1 MTKIGSEK
9 VNNLRKIAKQLVG
22 LTVALLLFFTATSTA
37 FAFDSRYLETAYWQE
52 ADTTKFT
59 IDTIGAQ
66 GNLIGSV
73 EYFTRDESVYFRFDI
88 SEIKQR
94 ENTQS
99 ENTNGTSI
107 FFEFSIK
114 NNPFSDESY
123 AFSVGENGIFN
134 MASSEVEGKYFNIGA
149 SFDVDDA
156 GHGLCLIAMD
166 ITDGIYTHYFD
177 IFANINHHRYKIAN
191 RLEIVTTPPP
201 QTTKP
206 EKTTTQKQT
215 TAKAQKQ
222 TTAKAQKQTTAK
234 AQKQTTTK
242 VTTEKTTKFK
252 YVPDADDIK
261 PTTARTTQS
270 VSYDYDDKTE
280 NASTKTFSKRQ
291 IIMTS
296 VAAVLACLAA
306 LILGLS
312 LSRPNNKKKPRPK
325 SEQDSDNDPT
335 DTPPTDDYDF

>member
-1 MTKIGSEK
+1 MAKIGSEK

-22 LTVALLLFFTATSTA
+22 LTVALLLFFTASSTA

-88 SEIKQR
+88 SER
-94 ENTQS
+94 TENG
-99 ENTNGTSI
+99 NTNVTNI
-107 FFEFSIK
+107 FFDFS
-114 NNPFSDESY
+114 SESY
-123 AFSVGENGIFN
+123 AFSVDENGIFN
-134 MASSEVEGKYFNIGA
+134 MSSSEIEGKYSNIGA

-177 IFANINHHRYKIAN
+177 IFAYVNDHRYKIAN
-191 RLEIVTTPPP
+191 RLEIITTPPP

-215 TAKAQKQ
+215 T
-222 TTAKAQKQTTAK
+222 TK

-261 PTTARTTQS
+261 PTTTRTTQS
-270 VSYDYDDKTE
+270 VSYDYDDKTQI
-280 NASTKTFSKRQ
+280 SSSKTFSRRQ

-312 LSRPNNKKKPRPK
+312 LSRPNNKKKPRSK
-325 SEQDSDNDPT
+325 TEQGSDNDPT

>member
-1 MTKIGSEK
+1 MAKIGSEK

-22 LTVALLLFFTATSTA
+22 LTVALLLFFTSTSTA

-59 IDTIGAQ
+59 IDNGGAQ
-66 GNLIGSV
+66 GYLTGSV
-73 EYFTRDESVYFRFDI
+73 EYFTRDESVYFRFDL
-88 SEIKQR
+88 SER
-94 ENTQS
+94 TENG
-99 ENTNGTSI
+99 NTNVTNI

-123 AFSVGENGIFN
+123 TFSVNENGIFN
-134 MASSEVEGKYFNIGA
+134 MSSSEVEGKYFNIGV
-149 SFDVDDA
+149 SFKVDDA

-166 ITDGIYTHYFD
+166 ITDGIYTHNFD
-177 IFANINHHRYKIAN
+177 IFANINNRHYKIAN
-191 RLEIVTTPPP
+191 DLEIVTTPPP

-215 TAKAQKQ
+215 T
-222 TTAKAQKQTTAK
+222 TK

-270 VSYDYDDKTE
+270 VSYDYDDKTG
-280 NASTKTFSKRQ
+280 NTSTKTFSKRQ

-296 VAAVLACLAA
+296 VAAALACLAA

-312 LSRPNNKKKPRPK
+312 LSRPNSKKKPRSK
-325 SEQDSDNDPT
+325 TEQDSDNDPT
-335 DTPPTDDYDF
+335 DDSPTDDYDF

>member
-9 VNNLRKIAKQLVG
+9 LNNLRKIAKQLVG
-22 LTVALLLFFTATSTA
+22 LTVALLLFFTASSNA
-37 FAFDSRYLETAYWQE
+37 FAFDSRYLETSYWQE

-66 GNLIGSV
+66 GDLTGSV

-88 SEIKQR
+88 SEI
-94 ENTQS
+94 TQS
-99 ENTNGTSI
+99 ENTGDTSI
-107 FFEFSIK
+107 FFEFS
-114 NNPFSDESY
+114 SESY
-123 AFSVGENGIFN
+123 TFYVDENGIFN
-134 MASSEVEGKYFNIGA
+134 MADSEVEGKYFNIGA
-149 SFDVDDA
+149 SFEVDDA

-215 TAKAQKQ
+215 TTKAKKQTTTKAQKQ
-222 TTAKAQKQTTAK
+222 TTTK

-270 VSYDYDDKTE
+270 ISYDYDDKTE
-280 NASTKTFSKRQ
+280 NASTKTFSRRQ

>member
-1 MTKIGSEK
+1 MAKISSEK

-22 LTVALLLFFTATSTA
+22 LTVALLLFFNTASTVL
-37 FAFDSRYLETAYWQE
+37 AFDNRYLEAAYWQE
-52 ADTTKFT
+52 ADTTKFAVD
-59 IDTIGAQ
+59 ICGAQ
-66 GNLIGSV
+66 GDLTGSV
-73 EYFTRDESVYFRFDI
+73 EYFTRDESAYFCFDL
-88 SEIKQR
+88 SEITQR
-94 ENTQS
+94 K
-99 ENTNGTSI
+99 NTNGTSI

-114 NNPFSDESY
+114 NNPFASESY
-123 AFSVGENGIFN
+123 TFASESYTFSVNENGIFN
-134 MASSEVEGKYFNIGA
+134 MSSSEVESKYSNIGV
-149 SFDVDDA
+149 SFEVDDA

-177 IFANINHHRYKIAN
+177 IFAYVNDHRYKIAN

-215 TAKAQKQ
+215 T
-222 TTAKAQKQTTAK
+222 TK

-270 VSYDYDDKTE
+270 VSYDYDDKTQI
-280 NASTKTFSKRQ
+280 SSSKTFSKRQ

-312 LSRPNNKKKPRPK
+312 LSRPSTKKKSSPK
-325 SEQDSDNDPT
+325 TEKASDNDPTDASPT

>member
-1 MTKIGSEK
+1 MAKIGSEK

-22 LTVALLLFFTATSTA
+22 LTVALLLFFTASSTA

-59 IDTIGAQ
+59 IDTIGAL
-66 GNLIGSV
+66 GELTGSV
-73 EYFTRDESVYFRFDI
+73 EFFTRDESVYFRFDL
-88 SEIKQR
+88 SER
-94 ENTQS
+94 TENG
-99 ENTNGTSI
+99 NTNVTNIS
-107 FFEFSIK
+107 FDFS
-114 NNPFSDESY
+114 SESY
-123 AFSVGENGIFN
+123 AFSVDENGIFN
-134 MASSEVEGKYFNIGA
+134 MSSSEVEGKYFNIGVN
-149 SFDVDDA
+149 FEVDDA

-191 RLEIVTTPPP
+191 GLEIVTTPPP

-215 TAKAQKQ
+215 T
-222 TTAKAQKQTTAK
+222 TK

-242 VTTEKTTKFK
+242 VTTEKTRKFK

>member
-1 MTKIGSEK
+1 MAKISSEK

-22 LTVALLLFFTATSTA
+22 LTVALLLFFTASSTA

-88 SEIKQR
+88 SEIKQK
-94 ENTQS
+94 ENTQN
-99 ENTNGTSI
+99 ENTGGTSI
-107 FFEFSIK
+107 YFDFLS
-114 NNPFSDESY
+114 ESY
-123 AFSVGENGIFN
+123 AFSVDENGIFN
-134 MASSEVEGKYFNIGA
+134 MASSEIEGKYFNIGV
-149 SFDVDDA
+149 SFEVDDA

-166 ITDGIYTHYFD
+166 ITDGIYTHCFD
-177 IFANINHHRYKIAN
+177 ISANINNHHYKIAKG
-191 RLEIVTTPPP
+191 LEIVTTPPP
-201 QTTKP
+201 QTTKI

-215 TAKAQKQ
+215 T
-222 TTAKAQKQTTAK
+222 TK

-270 VSYDYDDKTE
+270 VSYDYDDKTQI
-280 NASTKTFSKRQ
+280 SSSKTFSKRQ

-325 SEQDSDNDPT
+325 TEQDSDNDPT

>member
-1 MTKIGSEK
+1 MAKIGSEK

-22 LTVALLLFFTATSTA
+22 LTVALLLFFTASSTA

-59 IDTIGAQ
+59 IDQGGAQ

-73 EYFTRDESVYFRFDI
+73 EYFTHDESVYFRFDL
-88 SEIKQR
+88 SEST
-94 ENTQS
+94 ENG
-99 ENTNGTSI
+99 NTNGTSI
-107 FFEFSIK
+107 FFDFS
-114 NNPFSDESY
+114 SESY
-123 AFSVGENGIFN
+123 AFSVNENGIFN
-134 MASSEVEGKYFNIGA
+134 MADSEVEGKYFNIGA
-149 SFDVDDA
+149 SFEVDDA

-166 ITDGIYTHYFD
+166 ITDGIYTHYLD
-177 IFANINHHRYKIAN
+177 IHANINDHRYKIAN

-215 TAKAQKQ
+215 TTKVK
-222 TTAKAQKQTTAK
+222 
-234 AQKQTTTK
+234 KQTTTK

-270 VSYDYDDKTE
+270 VSYDYDDKTQIS
-280 NASTKTFSKRQ
+280 NSKTFSKRQ
-291 IIMTS
+291 IIMT
-296 VAAVLACLAA
+296 ALAVVLVCLAA

-312 LSRPNNKKKPRPK
+312 LSRPSRKKKSRPK

>member
-1 MTKIGSEK
+1 MAKIGSEK

-22 LTVALLLFFTATSTA
+22 LTVALLLFFTASSTA

-66 GNLIGSV
+66 GDLTGSV
-73 EYFTRDESVYFRFDI
+73 EYFTRDESVYFRFDL
-88 SEIKQR
+88 SER
-94 ENTQS
+94 TENG
-99 ENTNGTSI
+99 NTNGTSI
-107 FFEFSIK
+107 FFDFS
-114 NNPFSDESY
+114 SESY
-123 AFSVGENGIFN
+123 AFSVDENGIFN
-134 MASSEVEGKYFNIGA
+134 MSSNEVEGKYFNIGVN
-149 SFDVDDA
+149 FEVDDA

-191 RLEIVTTPPP
+191 ALEIVTTPPP

-206 EKTTTQKQT
+206 EKATTQKQT
-215 TAKAQKQ
+215 T
-222 TTAKAQKQTTAK
+222 TK

-252 YVPDADDIK
+252 YLPDADDIK

-280 NASTKTFSKRQ
+280 NTSTKTFSKRQ
-291 IIMTS
+291 IIMT
-296 VAAVLACLAA
+296 ALAVVLVCLAA

-312 LSRPNNKKKPRPK
+312 LSRPTSKKKSRPK

>member
-22 LTVALLLFFTATSTA
+22 VTVALLLFFTASSTA

-52 ADTTKFT
+52 AETTKFAV
-59 IDTIGAQ
+59 DKNGAQ
-66 GNLIGSV
+66 GDLTGSV
-73 EYFTRDESVYFRFDI
+73 EYFTCDESVYFRFDL
-88 SEIKQR
+88 SER
-94 ENTQS
+94 TENG
-99 ENTNGTSI
+99 NTNVTNI
-107 FFEFSIK
+107 FFDFLS
-114 NNPFSDESY
+114 ESY
-123 AFSVGENGIFN
+123 TFSVNENGIFN
-134 MASSEVEGKYFNIGA
+134 MASSEVEGKYFNIGV
-149 SFDVDDA
+149 SFEVDDA

-166 ITDGIYTHYFD
+166 ITDGIYTHNFD

-270 VSYDYDDKTE
+270 VSYDYDDKSQIS
-280 NASTKTFSKRQ
+280 STKTFSKRQ

-312 LSRPNNKKKPRPK
+312 LSRPSTKKKSRPK
-325 SEQDSDNDPT
+325 SEQGSDKDPT

>member
-1 MTKIGSEK
+1 MAKIGSEK

-22 LTVALLLFFTATSTA
+22 LTVALLLFFTASSTA
-37 FAFDSRYLETAYWQE
+37 FAFDSRYLETAYWQK

-66 GNLIGSV
+66 GDLTGSV
-73 EYFTRDESVYFRFDI
+73 EYFTRDESVYFRFDL
-88 SEIKQR
+88 SES
-94 ENTQS
+94 TQS
-99 ENTNGTSI
+99 SNTGCTSI
-107 FFEFSIK
+107 FFEFS
-114 NNPFSDESY
+114 SESY
-123 AFSVGENGIFN
+123 TFYVDENGIFN
-134 MASSEVEGKYFNIGA
+134 MSSSEAESKYFNIGV
-149 SFDVDDA
+149 SFEVDDA
-156 GHGLCLIAMD
+156 GHSLCLIAMD

-177 IFANINHHRYKIAN
+177 IFANINPHRYKIAN
-191 RLEIVTTPPP
+191 KLEIKTSPPP

-222 TTAKAQKQTTAK
+222 TT
-234 AQKQTTTK
+234 TK
-242 VTTEKTTKFK
+242 VKTEKTTKFK
-252 YVPDADDIK
+252 YVPDADDIM

-296 VAAVLACLAA
+296 VAAFLACLAA

-312 LSRPNNKKKPRPK
+312 LSRPSTKKKPRSK
-325 SEQDSDNDPT
+325 TEQDSDNDPS

>member
-9 VNNLRKIAKQLVG
+9 LNNLRKIAKQFVG
-22 LTVALLLFFTATSTA
+22 LTVALLLFFTASSTA

-73 EYFTRDESVYFRFDI
+73 EYFTRDESVYFRFDL
-88 SEIKQR
+88 SES
-94 ENTQS
+94 TQS
-99 ENTNGTSI
+99 ESTQSESTENDNTNGTSI
-107 FFEFSIK
+107 FFEF
-114 NNPFSDESY
+114 FSKSY
-123 AFSVGENGIFN
+123 AFSVDENGIFN
-134 MASSEVEGKYFNIGA
+134 MADNEVEGKYFNIGA
-149 SFDVDDA
+149 SFEVDDA

-177 IFANINHHRYKIAN
+177 IFAYVNDHRYKIAN

-215 TAKAQKQ
+215 T
-222 TTAKAQKQTTAK
+222 TK

-261 PTTARTTQS
+261 STTARTTQS

-312 LSRPNNKKKPRPK
+312 LSRPTRKKKPRPK
-325 SEQDSDNDPT
+325 SEQGSDKDPT
-335 DTPPTDDYDF
+335 DAPPTDDYDF

>member
-1 MTKIGSEK
+1 MAKIGSEK

-66 GNLIGSV
+66 GDLTGSV
-73 EYFTRDESVYFRFDI
+73 EYFTRYESVYFRFDI

-134 MASSEVEGKYFNIGA
+134 MASSEVEGKYFNIGV

-166 ITDGIYTHYFD
+166 ITDRIYTHYFD

-215 TAKAQKQ
+215 T
-222 TTAKAQKQTTAK
+222 TK

-312 LSRPNNKKKPRPK
+312 LSRPTHKKKSRPK
-325 SEQDSDNDPT
+325 SEQGSDKDPT

>member
-1 MTKIGSEK
+1 MAKIGNKK

-73 EYFTRDESVYFRFDI
+73 EYFTRDESAYFRFDI
-88 SEIKQR
+88 SEIKQSK
-94 ENTQS
+94 NTQS
-99 ENTNGTSI
+99 ENTSGTSI

-114 NNPFSDESY
+114 NNPFASESY
-123 AFSVGENGIFN
+123 TFASESYTFSVNENGIFN
-134 MASSEVEGKYFNIGA
+134 MSSSEVESKYSNIGV
-149 SFDVDDA
+149 SFEVDDA

-177 IFANINHHRYKIAN
+177 IFAYVNDHRYKIAN

-215 TAKAQKQ
+215 T
-222 TTAKAQKQTTAK
+222 TK

-312 LSRPNNKKKPRPK
+312 LSRPSTKKKSSPK
-325 SEQDSDNDPT
+325 TEKASDNDPTDASPT

>member
-1 MTKIGSEK
+1 MAKIGSEK

-22 LTVALLLFFTATSTA
+22 LTVALLLFFTASSTA

-59 IDTIGAQ
+59 IDQGGAQ

-73 EYFTRDESVYFRFDI
+73 EYFTHDESVYFRFDL
-88 SEIKQR
+88 SEST
-94 ENTQS
+94 END
-99 ENTNGTSI
+99 NTNGTSI
-107 FFEFSIK
+107 FFDFS
-114 NNPFSDESY
+114 SESY
-123 AFSVGENGIFN
+123 AFSVNENGIFN
-134 MASSEVEGKYFNIGA
+134 MADSEVEGKYFNIGA
-149 SFDVDDA
+149 SFEVDDA

-166 ITDGIYTHYFD
+166 ITDGIYTHYLD
-177 IFANINHHRYKIAN
+177 IHANINGHRYKIAN
-191 RLEIVTTPPP
+191 ALEIVTTPPP

-215 TAKAQKQ
+215 T
-222 TTAKAQKQTTAK
+222 TK

-280 NASTKTFSKRQ
+280 NTSTKTFSKRQ
-291 IIMTS
+291 IIMT
-296 VAAVLACLAA
+296 ALAVVLVCLAA

-312 LSRPNNKKKPRPK
+312 LSRPTRKKKSRPK

>member
-1 MTKIGSEK
+1 MAKIGSEK

-52 ADTTKFT
+52 ADTTKFAVD
-59 IDTIGAQ
+59 IGGAQ
-66 GNLIGSV
+66 GDLTGSV
-73 EYFTRDESVYFRFDI
+73 EYFTLDESAYFRFDI

-191 RLEIVTTPPP
+191 RLEIVTVAV
-201 QTTKP
+201 QTTK
-206 EKTTTQKQT
+206 
-215 TAKAQKQ
+215 
-222 TTAKAQKQTTAK
+222 
-234 AQKQTTTK
+234 
-242 VTTEKTTKFK
+242 
-252 YVPDADDIK
+252 
-261 PTTARTTQS
+261 
-270 VSYDYDDKTE
+270 
-280 NASTKTFSKRQ
+280 SK
-291 IIMTS
+291 
-296 VAAVLACLAA
+296 
-306 LILGLS
+306 
-312 LSRPNNKKKPRPK
+312 
-325 SEQDSDNDPT
+325 
-335 DTPPTDDYDF
+335 

>member
-22 LTVALLLFFTATSTA
+22 LTVALLLFFTASSTA
-37 FAFDSRYLETAYWQE
+37 FAFDSRYLETAYWQG
-52 ADTTKFT
+52 ADTTKFAV
-59 IDTIGAQ
+59 DKSGAQ
-66 GNLIGSV
+66 GDLTGSV
-73 EYFTRDESVYFRFDI
+73 EYFTRDESVYFRFDL
-88 SEIKQR
+88 SES
-94 ENTQS
+94 TQS
-99 ENTNGTSI
+99 SNASGTSI
-107 FFEFSIK
+107 FFEFS
-114 NNPFSDESY
+114 SESY
-123 AFSVGENGIFN
+123 TFYVDENGIFN
-134 MASSEVEGKYFNIGA
+134 MSSSEVEGKYFNIGA

-215 TAKAQKQ
+215 T
-222 TTAKAQKQTTAK
+222 TK

-242 VTTEKTTKFK
+242 ATTEKTTKFK

-270 VSYDYDDKTE
+270 VSYDYDDKTQI
-280 NASTKTFSKRQ
+280 SSSKTFSRRQ

-312 LSRPNNKKKPRPK
+312 LSRPNSKKKPRSK
-325 SEQDSDNDPT
+325 TEQDSDNDPT
-335 DTPPTDDYDF
+335 NTPPTDDYDF

>member
-1 MTKIGSEK
+1 MAKIGSEK

-22 LTVALLLFFTATSTA
+22 LTVALLLFFTASSTA

-52 ADTTKFT
+52 AETTKFAV
-59 IDTIGAQ
+59 DKNGAQ
-66 GNLIGSV
+66 GDLTGSV
-73 EYFTRDESVYFRFDI
+73 EYFTCDESVYFRFDL
-88 SEIKQR
+88 SER
-94 ENTQS
+94 TENG
-99 ENTNGTSI
+99 NTNVTNI
-107 FFEFSIK
+107 FFDFLS
-114 NNPFSDESY
+114 ESY
-123 AFSVGENGIFN
+123 TFSVNENGIFN
-134 MASSEVEGKYFNIGA
+134 MASSEVEGKYFNIGV

-191 RLEIVTTPPP
+191 KLEIKTSPPP

-215 TAKAQKQ
+215 T
-222 TTAKAQKQTTAK
+222 TK

-270 VSYDYDDKTE
+270 VSYDYDDKTQI
-280 NASTKTFSKRQ
+280 SSSKTFSKRQ

-306 LILGLS
+306 LILGIS
-312 LSRPNNKKKPRPK
+312 LSRPSTKKKSSPK
-325 SEQDSDNDPT
+325 TEQGSDNNTT
-335 DTPPTDDYDF
+335 DASPTDDYDF

>member
-1 MTKIGSEK
+1 MAKIDSEK

-22 LTVALLLFFTATSTA
+22 LTVALLLFFTASSTA

-66 GNLIGSV
+66 GDLTGSV
-73 EYFTRDESVYFRFDI
+73 EYFTRDESVYFRFDL
-88 SEIKQR
+88 SER
-94 ENTQS
+94 TENG
-99 ENTNGTSI
+99 NTNVTNI
-107 FFEFSIK
+107 FFEFS
-114 NNPFSDESY
+114 DESY
-123 AFSVGENGIFN
+123 TFLVNENGIFN
-134 MASSEVEGKYFNIGA
+134 MSSSEVESKYSNIGV
-149 SFDVDDA
+149 SFEVDDA

-177 IFANINHHRYKIAN
+177 IFAYVNDHRYKIAN

-215 TAKAQKQ
+215 T
-222 TTAKAQKQTTAK
+222 TK

-270 VSYDYDDKTE
+270 VSYDYDDKTQI
-280 NASTKTFSKRQ
+280 SSSKTFSKRQ

-312 LSRPNNKKKPRPK
+312 LSRPNHKKKPRPK
-325 SEQDSDNDPT
+325 SEQVSDNDPT

>member
-1 MTKIGSEK
+1 MAKIGSGK
-9 VNNLRKIAKQLVG
+9 VNNLRKIAKQLVE
-22 LTVALLLFFTATSTA
+22 LTVALLLFFNTASTVL
-37 FAFDSRYLETAYWQE
+37 AFDNRFLEATYWQE
-52 ADTTKFT
+52 PNVTKFAVKKS
-59 IDTIGAQ
+59 GAQ
-66 GNLIGSV
+66 GDLTGSV
-73 EYFTRDESVYFRFDI
+73 EYFTRDESAYFRFDL
-88 SEIKQR
+88 SESTQNS
-94 ENTQS
+94 NTG
-99 ENTNGTSI
+99 GTSI
-107 FFEFSIK
+107 FFDFS
-114 NNPFSDESY
+114 SESY
-123 AFSVGENGIFN
+123 AFSVKENGIFN
-134 MASSEVEGKYFNIGA
+134 MADSEVEGKYFNIGA
-149 SFDVDDA
+149 SFEVDDA

-177 IFANINHHRYKIAN
+177 IFAYVNGHRYKIAN
-191 RLEIVTTPPP
+191 ALEIVTTPPP

-215 TAKAQKQ
+215 T
-222 TTAKAQKQTTAK
+222 TK

-242 VTTEKTTKFK
+242 VATEKTTKFK

-291 IIMTS
+291 IIMT
-296 VAAVLACLAA
+296 ALAVVLVCLAA

-312 LSRPNNKKKPRPK
+312 LSRPTSKKKSRPK
-325 SEQDSDNDPT
+325 SEQDSDNDQT

>member
-1 MTKIGSEK
+1 MAKIGSGK

-22 LTVALLLFFTATSTA
+22 LTVALLLFFTASSTA
-37 FAFDSRYLETAYWQE
+37 FAFDSRYLEAAYWQE
-52 ADTTKFT
+52 ADTTKFAVD
-59 IDTIGAQ
+59 IGGAQ
-66 GNLIGSV
+66 GDLIGSV
-73 EYFTRDESVYFRFDI
+73 EYFTRDESAYFRFDL

-99 ENTNGTSI
+99 ENTSGTSI

-114 NNPFSDESY
+114 NNPFASESY
-123 AFSVGENGIFN
+123 TFSVNENGIFN
-134 MASSEVEGKYFNIGA
+134 MADSEVEGKYFNIGA
-149 SFDVDDA
+149 SFEVDDA

-177 IFANINHHRYKIAN
+177 IFAYVNDHRYKIAN

-206 EKTTTQKQT
+206 EKATTQKQT
-215 TAKAQKQ
+215 T
-222 TTAKAQKQTTAK
+222 TK

-280 NASTKTFSKRQ
+280 NIGTKTFSKRQ
-291 IIMTS
+291 IIMT
-296 VAAVLACLAA
+296 ALAVVLVCLAA

-312 LSRPNNKKKPRPK
+312 LSRPTSKKKSRPK

>member
-1 MTKIGSEK
+1 MAKIGSEK

-22 LTVALLLFFTATSTA
+22 LTVALLLFFTASSTA

-59 IDTIGAQ
+59 IDQGGAQ

-73 EYFTRDESVYFRFDI
+73 EYFTHDESVYFRFDL
-88 SEIKQR
+88 SEST
-94 ENTQS
+94 END
-99 ENTNGTSI
+99 NTNGTSI
-107 FFEFSIK
+107 FFDFS
-114 NNPFSDESY
+114 SESY
-123 AFSVGENGIFN
+123 AFSVNENGIFN
-134 MASSEVEGKYFNIGA
+134 MADSEVEGKYFNIGA
-149 SFDVDDA
+149 SFEVDDA

-177 IFANINHHRYKIAN
+177 IFAYVNGHRYKIAN
-191 RLEIVTTPPP
+191 ALEIVTTPPP

-215 TAKAQKQ
+215 T
-222 TTAKAQKQTTAK
+222 TK

-252 YVPDADDIK
+252 YVPDAEDIK

-280 NASTKTFSKRQ
+280 NTSTKTFSKRQ
-291 IIMTS
+291 IIMT
-296 VAAVLACLAA
+296 ALAVVLVCLAA

-312 LSRPNNKKKPRPK
+312 LSRPTSKKKSRPK
-325 SEQDSDNDPT
+325 SEQSSDNDPT

>member
-1 MTKIGSEK
+1 MAKIGSEK

-22 LTVALLLFFTATSTA
+22 LTVALLLFFTASSTA

-59 IDTIGAQ
+59 IDQGGAQ

-73 EYFTRDESVYFRFDI
+73 EYFTHDESVYFRFDL
-88 SEIKQR
+88 SEST
-94 ENTQS
+94 END
-99 ENTNGTSI
+99 NTNGTSI
-107 FFEFSIK
+107 FFDFS
-114 NNPFSDESY
+114 SESY
-123 AFSVGENGIFN
+123 AFSVNENGIFN
-134 MASSEVEGKYFNIGA
+134 MADSEVEGKYFNIGV
-149 SFDVDDA
+149 SFEVDDA

-177 IFANINHHRYKIAN
+177 IFAYVNDHRYKIAN

-215 TAKAQKQ
+215 T
-222 TTAKAQKQTTAK
+222 TK

-280 NASTKTFSKRQ
+280 NTSTKTFSKRQ
-291 IIMTS
+291 IIMT
-296 VAAVLACLAA
+296 ALAVVLVCLAA

-312 LSRPNNKKKPRPK
+312 LSRPTRKKKSRPK

>member
-1 MTKIGSEK
+1 MAKIGSEK

-73 EYFTRDESVYFRFDI
+73 EYFTRDESAYFRFDI
-88 SEIKQR
+88 SEITQNK
-94 ENTQS
+94 NTQS
-99 ENTNGTSI
+99 ENTSGTSI

-114 NNPFSDESY
+114 NNPFASESY
-123 AFSVGENGIFN
+123 TFASESYTFSVNENGIFN
-134 MASSEVEGKYFNIGA
+134 MSSSEVESKYSNIGV
-149 SFDVDDA
+149 SFEVDDA

-177 IFANINHHRYKIAN
+177 IFAYVNDHRYKIAN

-215 TAKAQKQ
+215 T
-222 TTAKAQKQTTAK
+222 TK

-270 VSYDYDDKTE
+270 VSYDYDDKTQI
-280 NASTKTFSKRQ
+280 SSSKTFSKRQ

-312 LSRPNNKKKPRPK
+312 LSRPSTKKKSSPK
-325 SEQDSDNDPT
+325 TEKASDNDPT

>member
-1 MTKIGSEK
+1 MAKIGSEK
-9 VNNLRKIAKQLVG
+9 ENNLRKIAKQLVG
-22 LTVALLLFFTATSTA
+22 LTVALLLFFTASSTA

-59 IDTIGAQ
+59 IDTIGAL
-66 GNLIGSV
+66 GELTGSV
-73 EYFTRDESVYFRFDI
+73 EYFTRDECAYFCFDL
-88 SEIKQR
+88 SESTQNS
-94 ENTQS
+94 NTG
-99 ENTNGTSI
+99 GTSI
-107 FFEFSIK
+107 FFDFS
-114 NNPFSDESY
+114 SESY
-123 AFSVGENGIFN
+123 AFSVDENGIFN
-134 MASSEVEGKYFNIGA
+134 MSSSEVEGKYFNIGA
-149 SFDVDDA
+149 SFEVDDA

-166 ITDGIYTHYFD
+166 ITDGIYTHNFD

-191 RLEIVTTPPP
+191 DLEIVTTPPP

-215 TAKAQKQ
+215 T
-222 TTAKAQKQTTAK
+222 TK

-252 YVPDADDIK
+252 YVPNADDIK

-270 VSYDYDDKTE
+270 VSYDYDDKTQI
-280 NASTKTFSKRQ
+280 SSSKTFSRRQ

-296 VAAVLACLAA
+296 VAAALACLAA

-312 LSRPNNKKKPRPK
+312 LSRPTHKKKPRPK
-325 SEQDSDNDPT
+325 SEQGSDNDPT
-335 DTPPTDDYDF
+335 DAPPTDDYDF